1 MPTKL
6 SIGGNIGV
14 PVGLGTKV
22 GVGVGVGG
30 IGVFV
35 GKGVLV
41 GKGVDVGGTGVEAGA
56 HPLDKTVSTTNAR
69 NTDGIDFFIFDLL
82 LL

>member
-6 SIGGNIGV
+6 SIGGNIVV

-22 GVGVGVGG
+22 GVGVSVGG
-30 IGVFV
+30 IGVF
-35 GKGVLV
+35 V

-56 HPLDKTVSTTNAR
+56 HPLDKTGRNTNAR
-69 NTDGIDFFIFDLL
+69 NIDPIDFFMSQSPFD
-82 LL
+82 